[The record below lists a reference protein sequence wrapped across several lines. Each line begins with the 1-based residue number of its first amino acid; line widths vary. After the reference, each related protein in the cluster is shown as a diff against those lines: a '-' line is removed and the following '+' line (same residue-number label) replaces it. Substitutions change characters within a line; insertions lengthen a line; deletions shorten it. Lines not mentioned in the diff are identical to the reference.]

1 MGGTA
6 RVVASKPS
14 ALWER
19 MLAPIISDPA
29 FYAVAI
35 PAVIFLGLAKGGF
48 AGAATAATPLLA
60 LYLPPLEA
68 AALLLPIVL
77 CQDVIS
83 VHAYWREW
91 SSWNLK
97 VLLPSAIFGLGLGYL
112 FAAHVSDDTIRIL
125 IGLTALI
132 FVCSTWLRRSRPKAA
147 QRGIVAGLFW
157 GTLAGFLSFA
167 SQGGG
172 PPFQVFTLPQ
182 RLSKMTFVGTTTIFF
197 AALNIIKVVPYAMLA
212 QFTIR
217 NVSTSL
223 VLLPLAVMANLT
235 GIWLIRVV
243 PTAQFFRITYVLLFI
258 LGSVLFCQ
266 GAAHIVRDMNL
277 LVLA

>member
-1 MGGTA
+1 
-6 RVVASKPS
+6 
-14 ALWER
+14 
-19 MLAPIISDPA
+19 MLAPIISDPT

-48 AGAATAATPLLA
+48 SGVATGATPLLA

-91 SSWNLK
+91 SGWNLK
-97 VLLPSAIFGLGLGYL
+97 ILLPGAVFGLVLGYL

-132 FVCSTWLRRSRPKAA
+132 FVATTWLRSARPKPA
-147 QRGIVAGLFW
+147 QSGIVGGLFW
-157 GTLAGFLSFA
+157 GTVAGFLSFA

-197 AALNIIKVVPYAMLA
+197 AALNIIKIVPYAMLA
-212 QFTIR
+212 QFTVK

-223 VLLPLAVMANLT
+223 VLLPLAVFANFV
-235 GIWLIRVV
+235 GIWLIKVV
-243 PTAQFFRITYVLLFI
+243 PTAQFFRITYVLLFV

-266 GAAHIVRDMNL
+266 GAAHMFRETSLLNL
-277 LVLA
+277 AQTIRQA

>member
-1 MGGTA
+1 
-6 RVVASKPS
+6 
-14 ALWER
+14 

-48 AGAATAATPLLA
+48 SGVATAATPLLA

-77 CQDVIS
+77 CQDAIS
-83 VHAYWREW
+83 IHAYWREW

-97 VLLPSAIFGLGLGYL
+97 ILLPSAIFGLALGYL
-112 FAAHVSDDTIRIL
+112 FAAHVSDDMIRIL

-132 FVCSTWLRRSRPKAA
+132 FVCSIWLRASQAKPAR
-147 QRGIVAGLFW
+147 RGIVAGLFW

-212 QFTIR
+212 QFTVK

-223 VLLPLAVMANLT
+223 VLMPLAVTANLI

-243 PTAQFFRITYVLLFI
+243 PAAQFFRITYVLLFV
-258 LGSVLFCQ
+258 LGSVLLCQ
-266 GAAHIVRDMNL
+266 GAAHMFREMNL
-277 LVLA
+277 FDLA

>member
-1 MGGTA
+1 
-6 RVVASKPS
+6 
-14 ALWER
+14 
-19 MLAPIISDPA
+19 MLAPIITDPV

-48 AGAATAATPLLA
+48 SGVATGATPLLA

-77 CQDVIS
+77 CQDAIS
-83 VHAYWREW
+83 VRAYWREW

-97 VLLPSAIFGLGLGYL
+97 ILLPGAILGLALGYL
-112 FAAHVSDDTIRIL
+112 FAAHFSDDVIRIL

-132 FVCSTWLRRSRPKAA
+132 FVVAVWLRPANPKPA
-147 QRGIVAGLFW
+147 QGRVVTGLFW
-157 GTLAGFLSFA
+157 GTVSGFLSFA

-182 RLSKMTFVGTTTIFF
+182 QLSKMTFVGTTAIFF
-197 AALNIIKVVPYAMLA
+197 AALNVIKIVPYAMLA
-212 QFTIR
+212 QFTVK

-223 VLLPLAVMANLT
+223 VLLPLAVFANFV
-235 GIWLIRVV
+235 GIWMIRVV
-243 PTAQFFRITYVLLFI
+243 PTAQFFHITYILLFV
-258 LGSVLFCQ
+258 LGLVLFCQ
-266 GAAHIVRDMNL
+266 GAEHLIRV
-277 LVLA
+277 

>member
-1 MGGTA
+1 MVAVAEAYWVTA
-6 RVVASKPS
+6 P
-14 ALWER
+14 WECT
-19 MLAPIISDPA
+19 LAPIISDPS
-29 FYAVAI
+29 FYVVAI

-48 AGAATAATPLLA
+48 SGVATAATPLLA

-77 CQDVIS
+77 CQDAIS
-83 VHAYWREW
+83 IHAYWREW

-97 VLLPSAIFGLGLGYL
+97 ILLPTAIFGLAVGYL
-112 FAAHVSDDTIRIL
+112 FAAHVSDDMIRIL

-132 FVCSTWLRRSRPKAA
+132 FVCSIWLRASQAKPARC
-147 QRGIVAGLFW
+147 GVVAGLFW

-197 AALNIIKVVPYAMLA
+197 AALNIIKVVPYAVLA
-212 QFTIR
+212 QFTVK

-223 VLLPLAVMANLT
+223 VLIPLAVTANLI
-235 GIWLIRVV
+235 GI
-243 PTAQFFRITYVLLFI
+243 
-258 LGSVLFCQ
+258 
-266 GAAHIVRDMNL
+266 
-277 LVLA
+277 

>member
-1 MGGTA
+1 LA
-6 RVVASKPS
+6 A
-14 ALWER
+14 ALWEG

-48 AGAATAATPLLA
+48 SGVATGATPLLA

-91 SSWNLK
+91 SGWILK
-97 VLLPSAIFGLGLGYL
+97 ILLPGALFGLILGYL

-125 IGLTALI
+125 IGITALI
-132 FVCSTWLRRSRPKAA
+132 FVANTWLRPTHPKPT
-147 QRGIVAGLFW
+147 QSGVVAGLFW
-157 GTLAGFLSFA
+157 GTVAGFLSFA

-182 RLSKMTFVGTTTIFF
+182 RLSKMTFVGTTAIFF
-197 AALNIIKVVPYAMLA
+197 AALNVIKIVPYAL
-212 QFTIR
+212 
-217 NVSTSL
+217 
-223 VLLPLAVMANLT
+223 LAVVANMV
-235 GIWLIRVV
+235 GIWLIKVV
-243 PTAQFFRITYVLLFI
+243 PTAQFFRITYVLLFV
-258 LGSVLFCQ
+258 LGSVLFYQ
-266 GAAHIVRDMNL
+266 SATHMLHEMNMFEL
-277 LVLA
+277 TQTIRHA

>member
-1 MGGTA
+1 MF
-6 RVVASKPS
+6 AS
-14 ALWER
+14 
-19 MLAPIISDPA
+19 IISDPA

-48 AGAATAATPLLA
+48 SGVATGAKPLLA

-97 VLLPSAIFGLGLGYL
+97 ILLPGALFGLVLGYL

-132 FVCSTWLRRSRPKAA
+132 FVATTWLRPSQPKPAH
-147 QRGIVAGLFW
+147 RGVAAGLFW
-157 GTLAGFLSFA
+157 GTVAGFLSFA

-182 RLSKMTFVGTTTIFF
+182 RLSKMTFVGTTAIFF
-197 AALNIIKVVPYAMLA
+197 AALNIVKIVPYAMLA
-212 QFTIR
+212 QFTVK

-223 VLLPLAVMANLT
+223 VLLPLAVFANLV
-235 GIWLIRVV
+235 GIWLIKVV
-243 PTAQFFRITYVLLFI
+243 PTAQFFRITYVLLFV

-266 GAAHIVRDMNL
+266 GAAHMFQEMSPFD
-277 LVLA
+277 LAQSIRHA